1 VDVPKKTKRQK
12 TIAAMASAL
21 VDQRITAQRKAD
33 QFTMRLRA
41 DEFWGIF
48 LQLGAIYTDLG
59 EPFVTVN
66 LTTQQRELN
75 VPLVPER
82 QTKKKQRVQSTLLAM
97 DHSAFIQGRQIAEA
111 AAQRIVASWAKAG
124 IPSKDVLEILN
135 KIAPGKKRLIAQ
147 LALEHGRIVSTI
159 EAQREACYQIFRV
172 VAPQDGLI
180 VFPSDLLRQIA
191 KAAIGAIETC
201 TMALSKLAKAG
212 KIIEKAKQEFV
223 YVRNPMRG
231 DAEAGLMQLREKYL
245 NERKATRAR
254 VTVTLLKAFDP
265 ETPWNANSIRAGRAY
280 RKS

>member
-1 VDVPKKTKRQK
+1 VPKKTKRQK
-12 TIAAMASAL
+12 AIAAMSSAL

-33 QFTMRLRA
+33 QFTTHLRN
-41 DEFWGIF
+41 DVFWGVC
-48 LQLGAIYTDLG
+48 LQLGEIYTDLG

-66 LTTQQRELN
+66 PTTQKPEWN
-75 VPLVPER
+75 VPLAPER
-82 QTKKKQRVQSTLLAM
+82 QTKKKQRVQSTLVAM

-124 IPSKDVLEILN
+124 IPSNDVLEILN

-159 EAQREACYQIFRV
+159 ESQREACYQMVRV
-172 VAPQDGLI
+172 VVPQAGLI
-180 VFPSDLLRQIA
+180 VLPCDLRRQIA
-191 KAAIGAIETC
+191 RGAISAVNTC
-201 TMALSKLAKAG
+201 TTALSKLEKAG

-231 DAEAGLMQLREKYL
+231 DAEAGLMRLREKYL
-245 NERKATRAR
+245 NERKATCARA
-254 VTVTLLKAFDP
+254 TVTLLKAFDP

-280 RKS
+280 RKP